1 MNPADQKKRFR
12 VFAKQLENGIP
23 PKEEQTQYLIHVF
36 RGIASGRDPARIL
49 GVTYD
54 NGKSKQDEVARANLD
69 LVFHWIACA
78 TEVDITQGGEPIK
91 PYSMTKAFEEGSK
104 LAKKLFGDA
113 NTESYDPA
121 YIKKMWYRKIKEH
134 KASAIRSAT
143 DKDSIYEYVIPKAK
157 K

>member
-1 MNPADQKKRFR
+1 M
-12 VFAKQLENGIP
+12 
-23 PKEEQTQYLIHVF
+23 
-36 RGIASGRDPARIL
+36 
-49 GVTYD
+49 TYD

-69 LVFHWIACA
+69 IVFYWIACA
-78 TEVDITQGGEPIK
+78 TEADITQGGKPIK